1 MLLHIAVQD
10 LAEALVLSSWMT
22 YSAQD
27 VKPDSLTALTEE
39 LVAITVDMVKMLEQ
53 FAEVVK
59 VYRIAL

>member
-22 YSAQD
+22 YPVQD
-27 VKPDSLTALTEE
+27 LKPVSLTALTEE

-53 FAEVVK
+53 FAEVG
-59 VYRIAL
+59 